1 MNDDASVTKTDNL
14 VKRQTEQELRAYRVS
29 RYDEMR
35 FTGKEAQALA
45 DATDHTGF
53 PVDWHKVKK
62 AVDGGCGHKLAIR
75 IFT

>member
-1 MNDDASVTKTDNL
+1 MANITEVDDPQNL
-14 VKRQTEQELRAYRVS
+14 QTEAELRAYRVE

-35 FTGKEAQALA
+35 FTPKEAEALA
-45 DATDHTGF
+45 DAKDHVGF

-62 AVDGGCGHKLAIR
+62 AVEGGCGHKLALR